1 MENKKIVIPTDGRK
15 GPEEAVARHF
25 GRSQTYTFLDEKGE
39 VVEIIENTSEH
50 MGGQGL
56 PPELMKQ
63 HGADILLCHDLG
75 PRALSLCN
83 EYGIDVYTSQA
94 ETVKEI
100 FDMWKNNKLK
110 KAGAG
115 DACEHHN
122 I

>member
-1 MENKKIVIPTDGRK
+1 MKIVVPTDGK
-15 GPEEAVARHF
+15 TGLKDKVANHF
-25 GRSQTYTFLDEKGE
+25 GRCQTYTFLDEKGE
-39 VVEIIENTSEH
+39 VIEIIKNTSEH

-75 PRALSLCN
+75 SRAISLC
-83 EYGIDVYTSQA
+83 EELGIDVYTCRA

-100 FDMWKNNKLK
+100 FKMWENNKIE
-110 KAGAG
+110 KAGME
-115 DACEHHN
+115 DACEQHK

>member
-1 MENKKIVIPTDGRK
+1 MKIVIPTDGQNGLSEK
-15 GPEEAVARHF
+15 VADHF
-25 GRSQTYTFLDEKGE
+25 GRSQTYTFLNEKGE
-39 VVEIIENTSEH
+39 VVEVIKNTSEH

-75 PRALSLCN
+75 PRAISLC
-83 EYGIDVYTSQA
+83 EKLGIDVYTSQA

-100 FDMWKNNKLK
+100 FDIWKNNKLK

-115 DACEHHN
+115 DACEHHK